1 MSECDRIKRI
11 MDRWELGEETVEA
24 DCTAVRLHCRECTE
38 CSSQF
43 ESLLAFIERD
53 VFGKPV
59 GSREEPSEQLVD
71 SVMQEI
77 EHAEPR
83 RRMPVMYAFAA
94 AACLLLVVGVGAV
107 AYRAGLVGRP
117 TELIVHFELAAP
129 EANNVALVGSFT
141 QWESS
146 GLEMK
151 DPNGDGVWEISVRL
165 KKGSIY
171 TYNFLVDGTLWV
183 VDPAAAAQ
191 IDDGFGG
198 QNSVIRL

>member
-1 MSECDRIKRI
+1 MNECDRIKRI
-11 MDRWELGEETVEA
+11 MDRWELGEEITES
-24 DCTAVRLHCRECTE
+24 DCTAASLHCRECKE

-43 ESLLAFIERD
+43 ASLVPFIERD
-53 VFGKPV
+53 AFGGPV
-59 GSREEPSEQLVD
+59 GPRDEPSEQLVD
-71 SVMQEI
+71 SVMEEVGQ
-77 EHAEPR
+77 AKPQR
-83 RRMPVMYAFAA
+83 RIPVMYALAA
-94 AACLLLVVGVGAV
+94 AACLLLVAGVGAV
-107 AYRAGLVGRP
+107 AYRAGLIGRP
-117 TELIVHFELAAP
+117 TELVVHFELAAP
-129 EANNVALVGSFT
+129 EARNVALVGSFT

-146 GLEMK
+146 RLEMT

-171 TYNFLVDGTLWV
+171 TYNFLVDGSLWV